1 MINLPVVLE
10 GDLVAKIAILD
21 AAGHYPLQRVALA
34 EAELAIAARLCFSL
48 ALRFDDERAG
58 PG

>member
-34 EAELAIAARLCFSL
+34 EAELAIPARVCCSL
-48 ALRFDDERAG
+48 AFRFDAKRGG